1 MTEKNIVKSL
11 LKIQESLT
19 NLSDKCDKQFEIL
32 STKVGTIEDNFE
44 KMQGIMNKLD
54 NCGMNIP
61 NSSGI
66 MPNFSKID
74 NKEEYLNN
82 NVQNVIQCDVLAH
95 LRNESKKQITYQHV
109 YDILKRSYTIYEFAA
124 MIIQGIVSEGPH
136 CLYAFPF
143 QKHVIYHWNHEKI
156 TWEKIS
162 TNNLKQIFN
171 IIQQQ
176 LVMTYNGLIKQLQQ
190 ENKFHL
196 KSAVFMENGGL
207 IFADDFDKKYKDF
220 KKILFDKLCN

>member
-1 MTEKNIVKSL
+1 MK
-11 LKIQESLT
+11 
-19 NLSDKCDKQFEIL
+19 
-32 STKVGTIEDNFE
+32 
-44 KMQGIMNKLD
+44 
-54 NCGMNIP
+54 
-61 NSSGI
+61 
-66 MPNFSKID
+66 
-74 NKEEYLNN
+74 
-82 NVQNVIQCDVLAH
+82 
-95 LRNESKKQITYQHV
+95 
-109 YDILKRSYTIYEFAA
+109 
-124 MIIQGIVSEGPH
+124 
-136 CLYAFPF
+136 
-143 QKHVIYHWNHEKI
+143 KI